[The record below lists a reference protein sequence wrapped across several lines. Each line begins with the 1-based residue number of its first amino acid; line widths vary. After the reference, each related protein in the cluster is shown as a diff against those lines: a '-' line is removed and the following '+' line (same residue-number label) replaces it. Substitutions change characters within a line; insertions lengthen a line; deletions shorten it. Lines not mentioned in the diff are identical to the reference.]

1 MNAAFKTDGK
11 TTTQSALSSKSWGMS
26 SGTSRIS
33 FNTLQLFLKRSS
45 SFSWSAAEAEEERR
59 GRTTSNM
66 LMRYVIG
73 FFMMGSPC
81 AVSNDQIRL
90 CYVFHLI
97 AEKQKS
103 ATARPDWS

>member
-33 FNTLQLFLKRSS
+33 FNTVPLFRKRSS

-59 GRTTSNM
+59 DRIASHI
-66 LMRYVIG
+66 LMRYIG
-73 FFMMGSPC
+73 FMMVSPC
-81 AVSNDQIRL
+81 AVSDDQTRL
-90 CYVFHLI
+90 YCDFRLI
-97 AEKQKS
+97 AEKQES
-103 ATARPDWS
+103 ATGSPD